1 MFVTCQ
7 FALSWAVG
15 RTSPARYCTLHE
27 LSHDCIAVKV
37 RREGDFSSLAVEKD
51 AMEEKLKAFAEHVQG
66 GGVGAWFPE
75 GMRNRGDPLVLQEF
89 RAGAFSVAVQTDV
102 DVWCLAML
110 GTNVCWP
117 VESLVGG
124 IPARIGIRMWKLGSS
139 HALLAAESLPDCD
152 TRTKAIRL
160 AGLVKASIQEGLED
174 LAAKGFSDQRNAR
187 NEEAKS
193 K

>member
-1 MFVTCQ
+1 
-7 FALSWAVG
+7 
-15 RTSPARYCTLHE
+15 
-27 LSHDCIAVKV
+27 
-37 RREGDFSSLAVEKD
+37 
-51 AMEEKLKAFAEHVQG
+51 
-66 GGVGAWFPE
+66 
-75 GMRNRGDPLVLQEF
+75 
-89 RAGAFSVAVQTDV
+89 V
-102 DVWCLAML
+102 DIWCLAML

-139 HALLAAESLPDCD
+139 HALLSAESLPDSD

-160 AGLVKASIQEGLED
+160 AALVKASMQEGLED
-174 LAAKGFSDQRNAR
+174 LAAKGFSGQRNAR